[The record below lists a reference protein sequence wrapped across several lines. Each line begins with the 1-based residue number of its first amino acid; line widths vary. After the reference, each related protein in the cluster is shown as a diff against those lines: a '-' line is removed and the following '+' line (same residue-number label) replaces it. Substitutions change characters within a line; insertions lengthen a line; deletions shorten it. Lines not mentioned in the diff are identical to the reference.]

1 MTTAAVTAKPSQR
14 LTTSCDDNRL
24 PPNDR
29 RRALGLHAT
38 GTVVWRD
45 EAWYCDE
52 MEVFSLYDAGRD
64 PMVKDGEFLCSELER
79 IAAENDVAGLQAVSW

>member
-1 MTTAAVTAKPSQR
+1 MPTATAKPAQQLSTSVDDSR
-14 LTTSCDDNRL
+14 LL
-24 PPNDR
+24 PNDS

-52 MEVFSLYDAGRD
+52 MEVSSLYEAGTD
-64 PMVKDGEFLCSELER
+64 PMVKDVEFLRSELER
-79 IAAENDVAGLQAVSW
+79 IAAENCPMADAE

>member
-1 MTTAAVTAKPSQR
+1 MSTATAKPAQR
-14 LTTSCDDNRL
+14 LTASVDDNRL
-24 PPNDR
+24 PYSDG

-52 MEVFSLYDAGRD
+52 MQVFSLYDAGSEPLVED
-64 PMVKDGEFLCSELER
+64 VEFLRSELER
-79 IAAENDVAGLQAVSW
+79 IAAELCLMADAE

>member
-1 MTTAAVTAKPSQR
+1 MSTATAKPAQR
-14 LTTSCDDNRL
+14 LAASVDDNRL

-45 EAWYCDE
+45 EAWYCDQI
-52 MEVFSLYDAGRD
+52 EVFSLYDAGRD
-64 PMVKDGEFLCSELER
+64 PMEKDVEFLRSELER
-79 IAAENDVAGLQAVSW
+79 IAAENCPMADVE

>member
-1 MTTAAVTAKPSQR
+1 MSTATAKPAQR
-14 LTTSCDDNRL
+14 LTASVDDNRL

-45 EAWYCDE
+45 EAWYCDQI
-52 MEVFSLYDAGRD
+52 EVFSLYDAGTD
-64 PMVKDGEFLCSELER
+64 PMVEDVEFLRSELER
-79 IAAENDVAGLQAVSW
+79 IAAENCPMADAE